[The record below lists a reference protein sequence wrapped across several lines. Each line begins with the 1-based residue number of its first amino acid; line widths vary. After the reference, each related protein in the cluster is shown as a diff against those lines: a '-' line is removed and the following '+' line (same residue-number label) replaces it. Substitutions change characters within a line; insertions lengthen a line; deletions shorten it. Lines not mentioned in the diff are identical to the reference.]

1 MWSLAEL
8 NVRDR
13 TLLVQKILDLGC
25 LMGVIGV
32 LDAGGGNLEKPLQNT
47 VLAAEFPKIC
57 IDEQFEE

>member
-1 MWSLAEL
+1 M
-8 NVRDR
+8 RDR

-32 LDAGGGNLEKPLQNT
+32 PDAGGGNLEKPLQNT
-47 VLAAEFPKIC
+47 VLPAEFPKIC